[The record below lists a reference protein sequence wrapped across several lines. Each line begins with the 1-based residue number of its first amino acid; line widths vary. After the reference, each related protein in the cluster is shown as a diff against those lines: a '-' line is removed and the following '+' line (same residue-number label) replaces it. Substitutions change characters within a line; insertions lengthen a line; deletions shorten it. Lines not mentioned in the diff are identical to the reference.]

1 MEPQPQQ
8 TTQQQPQR
16 RVMPKSELDLSLM
29 TTDSVWGKAEVPQ
42 ELQSALKKYKHQLDE
57 DGKEIF
63 DKEGNP
69 IVTEQSLWSLLGF
82 YTRDVR
88 LANLSLWNG
97 EFQYCQYFLDLAGD
111 MLSEK
116 QLEPFIIC
124 LRRVATVLELSQSKG
139 GFLRRRLNTFTNES
153 TPLDSE
159 PPKKSLFGASKGK
172 GKGAY

>member
-1 MEPQPQQ
+1 MAEE
-8 TTQQQPQR
+8 TIQQQQR

-29 TTDSVWGKAEVPQ
+29 TTDSVWGKDEVPVQ
-42 ELQSALKKYKHQLDE
+42 LQSALKKYKNQLDK
-57 DGKEIF
+57 DGKTIF
-63 DKEGNP
+63 DKTGNP
-69 IVTEQSLWSLLGF
+69 IVTEESLWSLLGF

-116 QLEPFIIC
+116 LLEPFIIC

-139 GFLRRRLNTFTNES
+139 GFLRRRINTFTSES
-153 TPLDSE
+153 TPLNSGE
-159 PPKKSLFGASKGK
+159 PPKKSLFGANNKGK

>member
-1 MEPQPQQ
+1 
-8 TTQQQPQR
+8 
-16 RVMPKSELDLSLM
+16 MPKSELDLSLM
-29 TTDSVWGKAEVPQ
+29 TTDSVWGKDEVPIQ
-42 ELQSALKKYKHQLDE
+42 LQNALKRYEATLDKK
-57 DGKEIF
+57 GKKIF
-63 DKEGNP
+63 DEEGNP
-69 IVTEQSLWSLLGF
+69 IVTEDSLWSLLGF

-97 EFQYCQYFLDLAGD
+97 EFEYCQYFLDLAGD

-139 GFLRRRLNTFTNES
+139 GFLRRRINTFTSES
-153 TPLDSE
+153 TPLNGE
-159 PPKKSLFGASKGK
+159 PPKKSLFGTSSKGK

>member
-1 MEPQPQQ
+1 MVEE
-8 TTQQQPQR
+8 TVQQQQR

-29 TTDSVWGKAEVPQ
+29 TTDSVWGKSEVPI
-42 ELQSALKKYKHQLDE
+42 ELQSALKKYKHQLDT
-57 DGKEIF
+57 DGKNIF

-69 IVTEQSLWSLLGF
+69 IVTEESLWSLLGF

-116 QLEPFIIC
+116 LLEPFIIC

-139 GFLRRRLNTFTNES
+139 GFLRRRLNTFTSES
-153 TPLDSE
+153 TPLNTE
-159 PPKKSLFGASKGK
+159 PPKKSLFGAGNKGK